1 LEQNIVDLSI
11 LANKID
17 PIIKNMNEKYALL
30 PSLRSKLDL
39 LIMEKEKTVDV
50 RIENQ
55 KLKQ

>member
-1 LEQNIVDLSI
+1 
-11 LANKID
+11 
-17 PIIKNMNEKYALL
+17 MNEKYVLL

-55 KLKQ
+55 RLKQ